1 MTASF
6 DDLWPIVREHTVLHE
21 HKARMI
27 HELVEGT
34 RSLGG
39 DVAECGVFKGGISL
53 MMAKQ
58 LVGIDDSLWAFDSFA
73 GLPADRSAQETCYY
87 VAGALSSS
95 QEAFVKLL
103 RAHGVENQ
111 VIVRPGWFADT
122 LKGDLPLLRLVH
134 IDCDVYSSV
143 KCCLDR
149 LYNRVVQGGVVIID
163 DFFDLGGGA
172 EAATMEHL
180 AKTGELLYVGPI
192 EQAFFIKGRTATDHP
207 GSYLGWRP
215 RAPDPMRRSNG
226 ADLSVVLGD
235 PVYLEDVRSGKAFP
249 DLPGRSIETTRK
261 LALRMLST
269 CQHHQHVLH
278 RAKLD
283 RPREETHGNP
293 VQNPNE

>member
-1 MTASF
+1 MTTF
-6 DDLWPIVREHTVLHE
+6 EDLWPVVREHTLLHE

-27 HELVEGT
+27 HTLVEAT
-34 RSLGG
+34 CDLGG
-39 DVAECGVFKGGISL
+39 DVAECGVFRGGISL
-53 MMAKQ
+53 MIAKQ
-58 LVGIDDSLWAFDSFA
+58 LEHTDDSLWAFDSFA

-103 RAHGVENQ
+103 RAHDVENQ
-111 VIVRPGWFADT
+111 VIVRPGWFSDT
-122 LKGDLPLLRLVH
+122 LQGVALPILRLVH
-134 IDCDVYSSV
+134 VDCDVYSSV

-149 LYNRVVQGGVVIID
+149 LYNRVVQGGIVIID

-192 EQAFFIKGRTATDHP
+192 EQAFFVKGRTATDHP
-207 GSYLGWRP
+207 GSYLGWKP
-215 RAPDPMRRSNG
+215 TSPDPMRRSTG
-226 ADLSVVLGD
+226 ADLSSILSD
-235 PVYLEDVRSGKAFP
+235 PRYLEDVRSGKAFP
-249 DLPGRSIETTRK
+249 DLPGRSIEAARK

-278 RAKLD
+278 RAL
-283 RPREETHGNP
+283 REESWRTTS
-293 VQNPNE
+293 